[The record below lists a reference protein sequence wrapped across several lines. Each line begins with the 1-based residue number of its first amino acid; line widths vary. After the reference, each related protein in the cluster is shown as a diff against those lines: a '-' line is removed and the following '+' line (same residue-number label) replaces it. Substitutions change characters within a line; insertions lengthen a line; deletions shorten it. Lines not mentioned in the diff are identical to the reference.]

1 MPLKTIADEL
11 IEIHNEHKILDD
23 RLQAK
28 RLEMY
33 NAFLEYE
40 KDKIELDNNI
50 IYKTLEREQLRIVN
64 REKLLNI
71 LSDKID
77 DETLIENILSE
88 VIYDSKLNPGI
99 GITKKV

>member
-11 IEIHNEHKILDD
+11 IEIQNEHKILDD

-50 IYKTLEREQLRIVN
+50 IYKTPERDQLRIVN

-77 DETLIENILSE
+77 DEALIEDILSE

-99 GITKKV
+99 RVTKKV

>member
-11 IEIHNEHKILDD
+11 IEIQNEYQIVDD
-23 RLQAK
+23 KLKAK

-33 NAFLEYE
+33 KAFLEYE
-40 KDKIELDNNI
+40 KDEIELDNNI
-50 IYKTLEREQLRIVN
+50 IYKTPEREQLRIVN

-77 DETLIENILSE
+77 NETLIEDIFSE
-88 VIYDSKLNPGI
+88 VIYYSKLSPGI
-99 GITKKV
+99 RVTKKA

>member
-1 MPLKTIADEL
+1 MSLKTIADEL

-33 NAFLEYE
+33 NTFLEYE

-50 IYKTLEREQLRIVN
+50 IYKTSESDQLRIVN

-99 GITKKV
+99 RITKKV

>member
-1 MPLKTIADEL
+1 MPLKIIADEL
-11 IEIHNEHKILDD
+11 IEIQDEYQVVDD
-23 RLQAK
+23 RLKAK

-50 IYKTLEREQLRIVN
+50 IYKTPEREQLRIVN

-71 LSDKID
+71 LSEKID
-77 DETLIENILSE
+77 DEKLIEDILSE
-88 VIYDSKLNPGI
+88 VIYDSKLNSGI
-99 GITKKV
+99 RITKKA